1 MVRTMVPLG
10 LVCLT
15 VGALELDG
23 STVTVHATGDA
34 PGDSLSVVRAVAAA
48 VWTAGRD
55 GDDRR
60 GLIAGAD
67 ETARQAVQRWSLAPP
82 TID

>member
-1 MVRTMVPLG
+1 M
-10 LVCLT
+10 
-15 VGALELDG
+15 
-23 STVTVHATGDA
+23 
-34 PGDSLSVVRAVAAA
+34 RAVAAA